1 MEKLY
6 KKVGRRYVEVGY
18 DIPDISDGFYFTQKT
33 KSGRRTT
40 SVLYWLGKNPKEP
53 VDLDFLADIMQFDD
67 ELAKYLTKLCE
78 EDSEEFKE
86 LKEGN
91 YINLPLSFYNISPY
105 HLAQCVLRFLYNKGK
120 K

>member
-6 KKVGRRYVEVGY
+6 RKVGRRYVEVGY
-18 DIPDISDGFYFTQKT
+18 DIPDINDGFYFTQKT

-40 SVLYWLGKNPKEP
+40 SVLYWLGKSPKEP
-53 VDLDFLADIMQFDD
+53 VDLEFLADIMQFDN
-67 ELAKYLTKLCE
+67 ELAKYLMKLCE

-86 LKEGN
+86 LKESN
-91 YINLPLSFYNISPY
+91 NIKEPLKFYNISSY
-105 HLAQCVLRFLYNKGK
+105 DLAQCVLRFLYNKGK